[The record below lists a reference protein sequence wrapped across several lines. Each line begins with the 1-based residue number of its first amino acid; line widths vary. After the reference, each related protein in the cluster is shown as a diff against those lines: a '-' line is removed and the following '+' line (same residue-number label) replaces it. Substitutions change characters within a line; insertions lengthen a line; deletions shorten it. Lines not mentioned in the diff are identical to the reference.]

1 MDYID
6 FQLVDDEI
14 VCISSYGGKKI
25 KLSSDNTRRFFKIL
39 SENNYKYKELV
50 IHGTKTVRYYD
61 VSQKIIDSVQ
71 RNKRNINNK
80 KVQRVNKY
88 AGAKVAIS
96 GALSLVLI
104 LNSLGLYN
112 NKLNEKKENLSD
124 KTSIGISDSIDK
136 LKVPMKFTMP
146 VNENTSLE
154 EVVEPDYVFDFEF
167 EDRSDTETANITR
180 SLYTDVITKYSNMYG
195 LPPSMMIAVATQ
207 ERVTHSTEI
216 SPGGGFGLFQV
227 QVEGGWNWLGKSLS
241 AYNFE
246 TGEIETI
253 VVCQRED
260 GTIDMN
266 MLADLDYNVKVGCM
280 IMAYDLNYC
289 NYDLI
294 AALQTYNSGAGVSS
308 LKKEYGEDWLNHR
321 DGLPGGSQYVEYVL
335 SYIKEEDSLLK
346 YKDPNGEEYIVDIN
360 NVYEATVNKTR

>member
-6 FQLVDDEI
+6 FQIVDD
-14 VCISSYGGKKI
+14 
-25 KLSSDNTRRFFKIL
+25 KIL
-39 SENNYKYKELV
+39 CTGVYGNRRENLPLNEAKLFFRILSQKNYKYKELLV
-50 IHGTKTVRYYD
+50 NGIKTVRYYD
-61 VSQKIIDSVQ
+61 VSKKIIEEVQ
-71 RNKRNINNK
+71 KNRCSIGNK
-80 KVQRVNKY
+80 KVKRINKY
-88 AGAKVAIS
+88 AGVKVAIS
-96 GALSLVLI
+96 GTLFLVLI
-104 LNSLGLYN
+104 LNSFGLY

-124 KTSIGISDSIDK
+124 KTSIGIRDNIDR
-136 LKVPMKFTMP
+136 LKVPMEFPTP
-146 VNENTSLE
+146 VNEDESLE

-207 ERVTHSTEI
+207 ERVTHITEI

-294 AALQTYNSGAGVSS
+294 AALQTYNSGSGVSV
-308 LKKEYGEDWLNHR
+308 LKEEYGEDWLNHR

>member
-6 FQLVDDEI
+6 FQIVDDKI
-14 VCISSYGGKKI
+14 VCTSVYGGKKI
-25 KLSSDNTRRFFKIL
+25 SLSSIDTRKIFKIL
-39 SENNYKYKELV
+39 SENNYRYKELM
-50 IHGTKTVRYYD
+50 IQGIKTVRYYK
-61 VSQKIIDSVQ
+61 VSKKIIKEVQ
-71 RNKRNINNK
+71 NNRCNIGNK
-80 KVQRVNKY
+80 KVKRINKY

-154 EVVEPDYVFDFEF
+154 EVIEPDYVFDFEF
-167 EDRSDTETANITR
+167 EDRSDTETSNITR

-227 QVEGGWNWLGKSLS
+227 QVEGGWNWLGKGLS

-294 AALQTYNSGAGVSS
+294 AALQTYNSGSGVLA
-308 LKKEYGEDWLNHR
+308 LKKEYGENWVNHR
-321 DGLPGGSQYVEYVL
+321 ENLLGDSEYIEHVL
-335 SYIKEEDSLLK
+335 SYIPEDDSLLQ
-346 YKDPNGEEYIVDIN
+346 YKNIDGKEYIVDIN

>member
-6 FQLVDDEI
+6 FQLVDDGI
-14 VCISSYGGKKI
+14 ICICSYGGKKI
-25 KLSSDNTRRFFKIL
+25 KLSSDNTRIFFKKL

-50 IHGTKTVRYYD
+50 IGGTKTVRYYD
-61 VSQKIIDSVQ
+61 VSKKIIEEVQ
-71 RNKRNINNK
+71 KNRCSIGNK
-80 KVQRVNKY
+80 KVKRINKY
-88 AGAKVAIS
+88 AGVKVAIS
-96 GALSLVLI
+96 GTLFLVLI
-104 LNSLGLYN
+104 LNSLGLY

-124 KTSIGISDSIDK
+124 KTSIGIRDNIDK
-136 LKVPMKFTMP
+136 LRVPMEFTMP
-146 VNENTSLE
+146 VNEDASLE

-227 QVEGGWNWLGKSLS
+227 QVEGKWNWLGKSLS

-294 AALQTYNSGAGVSS
+294 AALQTYNSGSGVSV
-308 LKKEYGEDWLNHR
+308 LKEEYGEDWLNHR